1 MIKRL
6 AWVTAAA
13 ARGFDE
19 DEPIALPALRD
30 AGLEVDLVDWHDA
43 GVDWRSYD
51 RAVIRS
57 TWDYQQRPDE
67 FTVWLDVVS
76 LATDLRN
83 SAATVRW
90 SLDKHYLA
98 DLDAAGVPVTPTE
111 FVEPGQVPT
120 FPAQPFIVKP
130 AMGAG
135 SRGVASYD
143 ADQTERAR
151 THVARLHAR
160 GGAVLV
166 QPRLASVADD
176 GEWPLMFFGGRYS
189 HAAAKRVTLPAE
201 GSVDELFAAEA
212 TVPHVA
218 DAEQVAVA
226 QAAVDLV
233 SARFGTPTYARIDLV
248 RDDDGGF
255 RVLEVELVEPSLFLP
270 DAGPA
275 AVPLLIDALTS
286 R

>member
-6 AWVTAAA
+6 AWVTTAA
-13 ARGFDE
+13 ARGLDE

-43 GVDWRSYD
+43 GVDWGSYD

-57 TWDYQQRPDE
+57 TWDYQQRPDT
-67 FTVWLDVVS
+67 FDAWLDLVS
-76 LATDLRN
+76 RATDLRN

-90 SLDKHYLA
+90 SLDKRYLA
-98 DLDAAGVPVTPTE
+98 ELEAAGVPVTPTE
-111 FVEPGQVPT
+111 FVEPGQVPR
-120 FPAQPFIVKP
+120 FPARPFIVKP

-135 SRGVASYD
+135 SRGVASYG
-143 ADQTERAR
+143 ADQTGAARA
-151 THVARLHAR
+151 HVARLHAR
-160 GGAVLV
+160 GAVVLV
-166 QPRLASVADD
+166 QPTLPSVVDE
-176 GEWPLMFFGGRYS
+176 GEWPLMFFGGRHS
-189 HAAAKRVTLPAE
+189 HAAVKRVTLPTE

-212 TVPHVA
+212 SLPHVA

-248 RDDDGGF
+248 RGDDGGYA
-255 RVLEVELVEPSLFLP
+255 VLEVELAEPSLFLP

-275 AVPLLIDALTS
+275 AVPLLVDALTA
-286 R
+286 